1 MILGLTPDDRG
12 LIPDVDVARLKEFGN
27 EIQRRFGSPIVSV
40 QGEGKRLQLKLPA
53 TKKINAIVIA
63 EDIRQGERVRNY
75 KVEGKV
81 NGKWKILAT
90 GSCIGHKRIEEIEP
104 VEVSALRLQIE
115 ESLAQPVIADFSVY
129 AY

>member
-1 MILGLTPDDRG
+1 M
-12 LIPDVDVARLKEFGN
+12 
-27 EIQRRFGSPIVSV
+27 
-40 QGEGKRLQLKLPA
+40 KLPA